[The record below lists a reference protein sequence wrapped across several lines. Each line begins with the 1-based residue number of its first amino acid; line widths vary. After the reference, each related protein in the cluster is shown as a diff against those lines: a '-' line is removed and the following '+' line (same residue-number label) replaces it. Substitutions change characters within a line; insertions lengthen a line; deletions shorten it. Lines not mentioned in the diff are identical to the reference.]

1 MSKRILVIDD
11 YTTNLLIAKLTIN
24 QQGFFQIISYSEAQ
38 LALDFLLNNQQNK
51 SALPDVLLLDLSM
64 PVMSG
69 WEFLDSFEE
78 LAPSLIKEIDIYI
91 LSSSSASEDIR
102 RSKTYNSVND
112 FYTKPLTQGM
122 LQQIMKN
129 CLKTTG

>member
-91 LSSSSASEDIR
+91 LSSSSDLADIR
-102 RSKTYNSVND
+102 RSRTYSSVNG
-112 FYTKPLTQGM
+112 FYTKPLTQEM

-129 CLKTTG
+129 SLKTTG